1 MAGILLGGFISGP
14 LFARDQRW
22 ALWMA
27 AAAYIAAFPVL
38 LLAIFTSSYAV
49 AMGCLFFG
57 FAILTCAYGPIYA
70 LVQNVM
76 RPDMRAFAISL
87 TLLATNLIGAGL
99 GPLLIG
105 FASDVAAAE
114 GARSEERR
122 EGKGCVRT

>member
-1 MAGILLGGFISGP
+1 
-14 LFARDQRW
+14 
-22 ALWMA
+22 MA

-114 GARSEERR
+114 GASNPLRIGVLVRSEEHTSELQSLMRISYAVFCL
-122 EGKGCVRT
+122 KKKK

>member
-1 MAGILLGGFISGP
+1 MRISDWSSDVCSSD
-14 LFARDQRW
+14 L
-22 ALWMA
+22 
-27 AAAYIAAFPVL
+27 
-38 LLAIFTSSYAV
+38 FTSSYAV

-114 GARSEERR
+114 GESNPLRIGVLVGMAFFPLDR
-122 EGKGCVRT
+122 KRTRLNSSH